1 MTVVH
6 IVLFKFRAEVD
17 ETHRQTFINQLK
29 TLKTLPCV
37 KDERLVVGGPSIT
50 DPIARS
56 KGYQICLL
64 SFHHDPAALAEY
76 QASSEHH
83 RVTSQ
88 YLWPYAEDVTRFDFE
103 VDEKDEDSFQRS
115 FGLLIITPQHQGL
128 SQNLRKTLFQR
139 FKMPT
144 LHRFEHLSK
153 PKFLNGLPNNTIFA
167 IAILIA
173 VNAIVWIAVAIVLHF
188 HPALISPA
196 ALSYVLGLRH
206 ALDADHIA
214 AIDLMTRR
222 LIASG
227 QRPATV
233 GTFFSLGHSTIV
245 IVTCIVVAATSGAL
259 RDRFDGFQRVGNIV
273 GTSVSAAFLIILCI
287 GNGWVLYKLVQ
298 RLKAVLQDR
307 RDRAQSEGFAE
318 EETQVQDHF
327 SFEGGGVLT
336 RVFKRLFRVIDR
348 PWKMYPLGV
357 VFGLGFDTSSEIAIL
372 GIASIQAV
380 QGTSIWLIL
389 VFPILFTA
397 GMCMLDT
404 TDGALMMALYTSNAF
419 SRDVVAIL
427 YYSIVLT
434 GITVVVSAFIGIIQL
449 LSLVQNVADPK
460 GHFWDGVSAIGD
472 HFDIVGGSICGVFVI
487 VGLGSI
493 FLYKPWRR
501 RVEKGKPTSTQQPL
515 IASHQDGVAS
525 TPSPLT
531 TPLTTGDQPG
541 DYIGVQR
548 VV

>member
-1 MTVVH
+1 MH
-6 IVLFKFRAEVD
+6 PLI
-17 ETHRQTFINQLK
+17 HR
-29 TLKTLPCV
+29 
-37 KDERLVVGGPSIT
+37 
-50 DPIARS
+50 
-56 KGYQICLL
+56 
-64 SFHHDPAALAEY
+64 
-76 QASSEHH
+76 
-83 RVTSQ
+83 
-88 YLWPYAEDVTRFDFE
+88 
-103 VDEKDEDSFQRS
+103 
-115 FGLLIITPQHQGL
+115 
-128 SQNLRKTLFQR
+128 LRR
-139 FKMPT
+139 
-144 LHRFEHLSK
+144 LSK
-153 PKFLNGLPNNTIFA
+153 PKFLHGIPNNS
-167 IAILIA
+167 ILIIGTLIG
-173 VNAIVWIAVAIVLHF
+173 VNALVWIAVAIVLHF

-259 RDRFDGFQRVGNIV
+259 RDRFDGFQHVGNIV
-273 GTSVSAAFLIILCI
+273 GTSVSASFLIILCI

-298 RLKAVLQDR
+298 RLRAILQDR
-307 RDRAQSEGFAE
+307 RDRVHLEGFAE
-318 EETQVQDHF
+318 EETQIQDHF
-327 SFEGGGVLT
+327 ALEGGGFLT

-419 SRDVVAIL
+419 SRDVVAII

-434 GITVVVSAFIGIIQL
+434 GITVVVSAFIGIVQV
-449 LSLVQNVADPK
+449 LSLIQNVSDPQ
-460 GHFWDGVSAIGD
+460 GRFWDGVSAIGD
-472 HFDIVGGSICGVFVI
+472 HFDIIGGSICGVFAV
-487 VGLGSI
+487 VGLLSI

-501 RVEKGKPTSTQQPL
+501 RAEKPKSQTL
-515 IASHQDGVAS
+515 IGSHDGVIQGTLSPEAS
-525 TPSPLT
+525 PSPLSDHT
-531 TPLTTGDQPG
+531 G
-541 DYIGVQR
+541 DYIVAQSVQR
-548 VV
+548 LV